1 MPTNTSPAP
10 TDPRRPHLVVV
21 GNGMAGLRLVEEVSQ
36 RAPDRYAITVV
47 GKEPQ
52 PAYNRVLL
60 SSLLAGEIGD
70 DDIRLR
76 DRRWYADHRIA
87 LITGDAAARLDA
99 DARTID
105 LASGRRL
112 SFDRAV
118 LATGSNPI
126 RPPLPGADLPGVL
139 TFRDLA
145 DIAAIRRLA
154 ARGGRA
160 VVIGGGL
167 LGIEAAYGLA
177 RAGIAVT
184 LLHLMDRLMERQLDA
199 RGAALLRQAIE
210 ARGIDVILQAETAAI
225 EGGERAEGVLLTDGR
240 RIAGG
245 LVVFAIGI
253 RPETALARAAG
264 LACNRGILV
273 DDTLATSAPGVAAI
287 GECAEHRGQCYG
299 LVEPAYAQARVLAQG
314 LTGED
319 AGYGGT
325 VLATNLKVSG
335 VPVFSAGDFLGG
347 DGGEEIILSDP
358 GRSTYRKLVIRR
370 HDGCQRLAGV
380 VLFGDTGDG
389 LWYLE
394 LIRSGQTI
402 DRMRDDLI
410 FGRHFVEVAA

>member
-1 MPTNTSPAP
+1 MPTDTETAP
-10 TDPRRPHLVVV
+10 TDPRLEHLVVV
-21 GNGMAGLRLVEEVSQ
+21 GNGMAGLRLVEEIVQ
-36 RAPDRYAITVV
+36 RAPGRYAITIV

-60 SSLLAGEIGD
+60 SSLLAGEIGE

-76 DRRWYADHRIA
+76 DRRWYADHGIQ
-87 LITGDAAARLDA
+87 LITGDAATGLDA
-99 DARTID
+99 GARTVT

-126 RPPLPGADLPGVL
+126 RPPVPGSELRGVL

-145 DIAAIRRLA
+145 DIAAMRRLA
-154 ARGGRA
+154 TAGERA
-160 VVIGGGL
+160 IVIGGGL

-177 RAGIAVT
+177 RAGIGVT

-199 RGAALLRQAIE
+199 RAAALLRQAIE
-210 ARGIDVILQAETAAI
+210 AKGIDVVLQAETAAI
-225 EGGERAEGVLLTDGR
+225 VGDGKADGVLLKDGR
-240 RIAGG
+240 RIDGG

-253 RPETALARAAG
+253 RPEAELARAAG
-264 LACNRGILV
+264 LACNRGIIV
-273 DDTLATSAPGVAAI
+273 DDTLATSAPGIFAI
-287 GECAEHRGQCYG
+287 GECAEHQGQCYG
-299 LVEPAYAQARVLAQG
+299 LVEPAYAQARVLAQV
-314 LTGED
+314 LTGAE

-347 DGGEEIILSDP
+347 DGCEEIILSDP
-358 GRSTYRKLVIRR
+358 GRSTYKKLVIRR
-370 HDGCQRLAGV
+370 IGGSQQLAGV
-380 VLFGDTGDG
+380 VLFGDTADG

-394 LIRSGQTI
+394 MIRAGTAI
-402 DRMRDDLI
+402 DRMRGDLI
-410 FGRHFVEVAA
+410 FGRDFVGSAA

>member
-1 MPTNTSPAP
+1 MQRITQPAR
-10 TDPRRPHLVVV
+10 TDPRLDHLVVV
-21 GNGMAGLRLVEEVSQ
+21 GNGMAGLRLVEELIQ
-36 RAPDRYAITVV
+36 RAPDRYAITVI

-60 SSLLAGEIGD
+60 SSLLAGEIGE

-76 DRRWYADHRIA
+76 DRRWYQDHRID
-87 LITGDAAARLDA
+87 LITGDAAARLDP
-99 DARTID
+99 DTRCID

-112 SFDRAV
+112 SFDLAV

-145 DIAAIRRLA
+145 DIAAMRHLA
-154 ARGGRA
+154 ARDGRA

-184 LLHLMDRLMERQLDA
+184 LLHLMDRLMERQLDV
-199 RGAALLRQAIE
+199 RGAALLRE
-210 ARGIDVILQAETAAI
+210 ALEAKGIDVVLQAETAAI
-225 EGGERAEGVLLTDGR
+225 VGERRADGVLLTDGR
-240 RIAGG
+240 RIDGG

-253 RPETALARAAG
+253 RPEGDLARAAG
-264 LACNRGILV
+264 LACNRGIIV
-273 DDTLATSAPGVAAI
+273 DDALATSAASVFAI

-347 DGGEEIILSDP
+347 EGCEEIVLSDP
-358 GRSTYRKLVIRR
+358 GRSTYKKLVIRR
-370 HDGCQRLAGV
+370 GDGCQRLAGV
-380 VLFGDTGDG
+380 VLFGDTADG

-394 LIRSGQTI
+394 LIRSETVI
-402 DRMRDDLI
+402 DRMRGDLI
-410 FGRHFVEVAA
+410 FGRDFVEAAA